1 MGKGWDMT
9 MGEGYIN
16 SGISVD
22 GHVVRIAST
31 VTSTFASAGMDMLQ
45 GLVQAG
51 AHCTMLSEVIVVRLW
66 VQSGIHLGS
75 TLT

>member
-31 VTSTFASAGMDMLQ
+31 VTSTFASAGMDVTRV
-45 GLVQAG
+45 GPSW
-51 AHCTMLSEVIVVRLW
+51 CTLHHVVR
-66 VQSGIHLGS
+66 SDCC
-75 TLT
+75 